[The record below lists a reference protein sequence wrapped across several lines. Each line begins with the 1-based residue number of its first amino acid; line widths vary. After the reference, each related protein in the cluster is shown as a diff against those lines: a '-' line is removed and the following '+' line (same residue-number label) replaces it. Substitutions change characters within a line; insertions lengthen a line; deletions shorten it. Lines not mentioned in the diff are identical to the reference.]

1 LKQSVKDY
9 NRIVLKIG
17 SSLLYSQNTKLDY
30 ALIKQITACVS
41 ALVKQGREVVVVSS
55 GAIATGMSILGLQ
68 SRPKSLAYL
77 QAAAAI
83 GQHELMD
90 IYRRS
95 FKDNGLNCAQLLLTW
110 EDFDDRKRYL
120 NAKNTI
126 QTLLKLGS
134 IPIINEN
141 DTVST
146 DEIKFG
152 DNDRLSALVSS
163 LICADIL
170 IILSDIDGL
179 LDKNKNVIKTF
190 STDSKDNK
198 LDISQGM
205 NQFNWNLLYPE
216 AEKADGMI
224 LWNGT
229 PAGITAPPGNYYA
242 RVKVGNDSAEVPF
255 SVLPDPNYPITQQEY
270 DAQFIFLQQVQ
281 GKFNEVQK
289 GVKDIRAVRTQ
300 INDFTAKQGKDCPK
314 EVKQMADSINKQLT
328 AIEEK
333 LHQTK
338 AKSGQDVL
346 NYPIRLNDK
355 IGGVFDMANSGNM
368 APSKQAKDVYADLA
382 AQADI
387 ELAKLKTILNQDV
400 PKFNQLIREKSL
412 PVISVKKD

>member
-1 LKQSVKDY
+1 MKQSVKDY

-179 LDKNKNVIKTF
+179 LDKNKNVIPVVQ
-190 STDSKDNK
+190 
-198 LDISQGM
+198 DISPQIKSLACPTNKKACVGGM
-205 NQFNWNLLYPE
+205 VTKIE
-216 AEKADGMI
+216 AAKIAVGSGIACVIANGRKKDIISKVVKEPQA
-224 LWNGT
+224 NGT
-229 PAGITAPPGNYYA
+229 LFIPKKGLKAREHWIAFGTKPKGNII
-242 RVKVGNDSAEVPF
+242 VDDG
-255 SVLPDPNYPITQQEY
+255 
-270 DAQFIFLQQVQ
+270 
-281 GKFNEVQK
+281 
-289 GVKDIRAVRTQ
+289 
-300 INDFTAKQGKDCPK
+300 AKQ
-314 EVKQMADSINKQLT
+314 ALINK
-328 AIEEK
+328 
-333 LHQTK
+333 
-338 AKSGQDVL
+338 KSLLSVGIAACEGNFETGDIVSL
-346 NYPIRLNDK
+346 RDKSNDEFARGKISLGNKELDK
-355 IGGVFDMANSGNM
+355 IKGKRYHKEIIHRDNIV
-368 APSKQAKDVYADLA
+368 
-382 AQADI
+382 
-387 ELAKLKTILNQDV
+387 IL
-400 PKFNQLIREKSL
+400 
-412 PVISVKKD
+412 